1 MSLVVSI
8 TETEVVN
15 ELIYNLYGYNS
26 RLFRKLN
33 DEQTRFEGKILD
45 DLSKIS
51 YRLLHS
57 NPFRSQRNTPIDN
70 NNDNLLA
77 DCILPKVF
85 VSTIES
91 NHFQLLS
98 SSSSFSSSFT
108 VNPSVLQPVLTTS
121 PLLSSVLKYFYRLST
136 NLAIIRIWCRSS
148 SLSSALDPSCS
159 ETFENQPL
167 GGDSYDLSTVKNSVN
182 KILLSIEQELS
193 LTELQIRGQSSYFE
207 TQLSSFFLSK
217 LSATTGAVSSSSSCS
232 STKITLLR
240 FYQQCMKYER
250 LLPSLLGMILNFHD
264 NYDLYATAATTTAS
278 SASPSSSSAA
288 IIDVTR
294 TSSVEEERAKK
305 QHRLSL
311 IKLQQSFNQISFL
324 YQSEIIL
331 KKGEKLEHYN
341 SINHHL
347 SPVPS
352 ASRSSTSDA
361 SSTMIFYRKHRN
373 SDSSSSS
380 SSLSSLSYLSSLNY
394 FYLFIKQL
402 SVSYVEY
409 LTRQIMQSLWNKGG
423 KGNSVLSVNVPL
435 ISRNGDSSSVN
446 NLLRMM
452 NSQGIPG

>member
-8 TETEVVN
+8 TETEVIK
-15 ELIYNLYGYNS
+15 ELLYNLYGYNS

-33 DEQTRFEGKILD
+33 DEQTQFEGKILD
-45 DLSKIS
+45 DLSEIS

-98 SSSSFSSSFT
+98 SSSVSCSFT

-121 PLLSSVLKYFYRLST
+121 RLLSSVLKYFYRLST

-148 SLSSALDPSCS
+148 SLSTPLDTG
-159 ETFENQPL
+159 TFENQPL

-207 TQLSSFFLSK
+207 TQLSSSFLSK
-217 LSATTGAVSSSSSCS
+217 LSATAGAVSSSSSCTP
-232 STKITLLR
+232 TKITLLR
-240 FYQQCMKYER
+240 FYQQCRKYER

-264 NYDLYATAATTTAS
+264 NYDLYATAAATTAS
-278 SASPSSSSAA
+278 SASPSSSTAA

-294 TSSVEEERAKK
+294 TSSMEEERAKK

-324 YQSEIIL
+324 YQSESIL

-341 SINHHL
+341 SVNNHL
-347 SPVPS
+347 SAVPS
-352 ASRSSTSDA
+352 PSRSSTSDV

-373 SDSSSSS
+373 SDSSPSS
-380 SSLSSLSYLSSLNY
+380 SSLSYLSSLNY

-435 ISRNGDSSSVN
+435 ISRNDDSSSVN

>member
-1 MSLVVSI
+1 MSFVVSL
-8 TETEVVN
+8 TETEAIK
-15 ELIYNLYGYNS
+15 ELLYNLYGYNS
-26 RLFRKLN
+26 RLFRKLD

-57 NPFRSQRNTPIDN
+57 NPLRSQRNTQVNN
-70 NNDNLLA
+70 NNDDLLA

-98 SSSSFSSSFT
+98 CSSFSSSCA
-108 VNPSVLQPVLTTS
+108 VIPAVLQPVPTTS
-121 PLLSSVLKYFYRLST
+121 ALLSSVLKYFYRLST
-136 NLAIIRIWCRSS
+136 NLAIIRMWCRSS
-148 SLSSALDPSCS
+148 SISSERDPSSA
-159 ETFENQPL
+159 ETFENQAL
-167 GGDSYDLSTVKNSVN
+167 GGDSYDLSSVKNSVN

-207 TQLSSFFLSK
+207 TQLSSSFLSK
-217 LSATTGAVSSSSSCS
+217 LSATTGTISSSSSS

-250 LLPSLLGMILNFHD
+250 LLQSLLGMILNFHD
-264 NYDLYATAATTTAS
+264 NYDLYASAATATTITSAS
-278 SASPSSSSAA
+278 STSPSSSYVT
-288 IIDVTR
+288 IIDATM
-294 TSSVEEERAKK
+294 TSSMEEERAKK

-341 SINHHL
+341 IINHHL

-361 SSTMIFYRKHRN
+361 SSTMIFYRKHQN
-373 SDSSSSS
+373 SDSSPSS
-380 SSLSSLSYLSSLNY
+380 SSLSYLSSLNY